1 MPPPSASREPDH
13 FSALARR
20 PSTASTALS
29 DGELWG
35 WVGPGSPPRHLGD
48 SSGPITPT
56 TPSGGFMGRLK
67 NLGKGPG
74 RKTVND
80 TVLSSPV
87 TNNVTDIP
95 TVPEVRFI

>member
-1 MPPPSASREPDH
+1 
-13 FSALARR
+13 
-20 PSTASTALS
+20 
-29 DGELWG
+29 
-35 WVGPGSPPRHLGD
+35 
-48 SSGPITPT
+48 
-56 TPSGGFMGRLK
+56 MGRLK